1 MSIASM
7 FNFTNIK
14 FFQHRLVK
22 KYLPLFIFTLGI
34 FCLYAFLNKAEAG
47 YSKRV
52 TFAESNE
59 ISDGLCKLFYLMTS
73 SVLKIVCVF
82 VLVVTALGFFLGK
95 ISWGMIISIA
105 VAVAVIFSSESLLVL
120 FVGKKA
126 EGGCKC
132 KAGVAGP
139 ACKAKP

>member
-1 MSIASM
+1 M
-7 FNFTNIK
+7 FNFTNVK

-22 KYLPLFIFTLGI
+22 KYLPICIFTLAI
-34 FCLYAFLNKAEAG
+34 LCLYAFLNNAEAG

-120 FVGKKA
+120 FVGTKA

-132 KAGVAGP
+132 KAGVSGP